1 MKVFALLLAS
11 SLALARAA
19 SDSLLPCDDI
29 LGQVHT
35 SSLLVGAGGWVTVTV
50 DFVVTE
56 WPTTSPDG
64 DRDARSRHHRG
75 LDGIPPPSPSPTS
88 APLTALEVTCTTVT
102 PERVATPLG
111 KYNHTSPSSSP
122 KQKQFGGAGKYD
134 QDEVTLKFSKLTP
147 QTWKPKLTYDL
158 VNDGSTVVW
167 TLPKNGIAFNKQYKM
182 TSKLYVGKNLRRGD
196 EIIFIV
202 DISNCFTEE
211 VVVTV
216 K

>member
-11 SLALARAA
+11 SLALAARAA
-19 SDSLLPCDDI
+19 DALLPCDGI
-29 LGQVHT
+29 LGQVYT
-35 SSLLVGAGGWVTVTV
+35 NTLLVAPGGWLSLYVDFVLPEWPTACDDGDSDAIDNRRHHRRLDGAPAPAPLTELEVTVTTV
-50 DFVVTE
+50 IDDNDRGF
-56 WPTTSPDG
+56 TS
-64 DRDARSRHHRG
+64 
-75 LDGIPPPSPSPTS
+75 
-88 APLTALEVTCTTVT
+88 
-102 PERVATPLG
+102 LG

-147 QTWKPKLTYDL
+147 QAWKPKLTYDL
-158 VNDGSTVVW
+158 VNDGNTVVW

-182 TSKLYVGKNLRRGD
+182 TSKLYVGKNLRSGD
-196 EIIFIV
+196 EIIFTV
-202 DISNCFTEE
+202 DISDIFTEE